1 MNSQLSNNHGGWNKG
16 GGGTKVAKLIN
27 VESGIFGRNYYKSI
41 DVETGIRLGDLGQP
55 NILVPLAYL

>member
-1 MNSQLSNNHGGWNKG
+1 MATLGKKKQ
-16 GGGTKVAKLIN
+16 
-27 VESGIFGRNYYKSI
+27 FYQSI